1 MSRLGARTIRCGLG
15 IAAVAVALAGC
26 ARAPKPPE
34 VQVGATPQAQLARSL
49 GIIRG
54 STPERPAV
62 LRVLFYGQS
71 ITSTRWTDPATAH
84 LRATYPNTRFV
95 VRNMAI
101 GGFAAPLLERTVARD
116 VAEFYPDLIVFH
128 VYGDTAAYERII
140 RIMRSQTAAE
150 ITVQDNH
157 VVDPVEP
164 LCDEGLHLSL
174 HPLPGCRG
182 FLWMRQHSYEED
194 VSSRVLPA
202 LARQYGLALERRRTP
217 WNAYLARHHLA
228 PAALLADPP
237 HPNPAGWQLMARLFD
252 GWFDQVAAAWQGE
265 PQRLV
270 TDRPLPQGP
279 VVRVGFTGNRIELI
293 ASEPMDGRV
302 RALIDGKPPATFDG
316 CWQTS
321 RASVLPG
328 VRDWPALRQVTID
341 PAFHRA
347 ERWTATITKLS
358 PKQDDFTFRIVGA
371 RTGPDGE
378 GHAGQDFVSPSGRI
392 RIAAKDWVIPDGVA
406 LKQQSVPEGFRV
418 TWDRHF
424 VCGDQPAV
432 PLTPGR
438 VEVRHVI
445 ATGIPNAAHRLT
457 LSGAPAA
464 RGAIGSLRTYRPPLG
479 D

>member
-1 MSRLGARTIRCGLG
+1 MSRLGARTIPRRLG
-15 IAAVAVALAGC
+15 ITALALMLAGC

-34 VQVGATPQAQLARSL
+34 VQVGATPSARLARSID
-49 GIIRG
+49 IIRG
-54 STPERPAV
+54 STAGRPAV

-71 ITSTRWTDPATAH
+71 ITSTRWTDLATAH

-150 ITVQDNH
+150 IIVQDDH

-164 LCDEGLHLSL
+164 LCAQGLHLSL

-194 VSSRVLPA
+194 VSSRVLPD
-202 LARQYGLALERRRTP
+202 LARQYGLALERRRAP
-217 WNAYLARHHLA
+217 WNAYLAQHHLA

-237 HPNPAGWQLMARLFD
+237 HPNAAGWQLMARLFD
-252 GWFDQVAAAWQGE
+252 AWFDRVVEAWRGE

-270 TDRPLPQGP
+270 TDRPLPQGQ
-279 VVRVGFTGNRIELI
+279 VVRLGFTGNRVEII
-293 ASEPMDGRV
+293 ASGPLTGRV
-302 RALIDGKPPATFDG
+302 RALIDGKPPETFDG

-321 RASVLPG
+321 RTSVLPG
-328 VRDWPALRQVTID
+328 VPDWPALRQVTID
-341 PAFHRA
+341 PAFHRP
-347 ERWTATITKLS
+347 ERWTATITQLS
-358 PKQDDFTFRIVGA
+358 PKQDDFTFRIIGA
-371 RTGPDGE
+371 GTGPDGE
-378 GHAGQDFVSPSGRI
+378 GHARQDFVSPSGRI

-406 LKQQSVPEGFRV
+406 LKQRWVPEGFRV
-418 TWDRHF
+418 TWERHLA
-424 VCGDQPAV
+424 CGDQPTV
-432 PLTPGR
+432 HLTAGR
-438 VEVRHVI
+438 VEVRHII
-445 ATGIPNAAHRLT
+445 ATGIPNAAHRLS
-457 LSGAPAA
+457 LSIAPEVRAA
-464 RGAIGSLRTYRPPLG
+464 VGGLRTYRPPLS